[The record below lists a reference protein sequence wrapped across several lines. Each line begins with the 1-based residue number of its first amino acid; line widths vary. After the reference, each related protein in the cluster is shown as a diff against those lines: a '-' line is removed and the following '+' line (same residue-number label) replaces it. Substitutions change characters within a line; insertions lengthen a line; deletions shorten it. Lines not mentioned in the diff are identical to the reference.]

1 MAGVY
6 GEGTKVAMIDDSYVW
21 KNRLRTGRAILRRK
35 LRRAK
40 VDPARVDA
48 AFVEIEAFAFLTGY
62 IIRKLLEA
70 KKLSDEL
77 EAAIMN
83 VVTYPARPEYP
94 LDVLSAHKIERG
106 YDLTAPSEKAVGLRD
121 LCNLLVHSFVFMPAS
136 DESGTGWTGFFLNS
150 DRTKNRELMFIR
162 REDFDLLVDEV
173 VRDDV
178 VTMHIDR
185 LRSRVKKSRVG
196 EGDAVPAISLNA
208 DLND

>member
-1 MAGVY
+1 VY

-83 VVTYPARPEYP
+83 VVTYPA
-94 LDVLSAHKIERG
+94 
-106 YDLTAPSEKAVGLRD
+106 APSTRSTSSA
-121 LCNLLVHSFVFMPAS
+121 
-136 DESGTGWTGFFLNS
+136 
-150 DRTKNRELMFIR
+150 RT
-162 REDFDLLVDEV
+162 
-173 VRDDV
+173 
-178 VTMHIDR
+178 
-185 LRSRVKKSRVG
+185 RSSAG
-196 EGDAVPAISLNA
+196 MT
-208 DLND
+208 